1 MLPVP
6 GFGTVYPGHSCGKN
20 VVDARLETDGLD
32 PSKAWSQ
39 LACRFLVVN
48 LHSVDNFSSPD
59 SPLYPGHA
67 DHASNS
73 SLLHRTVLAVA
84 A

>member
-6 GFGTVYPGHSCGKN
+6 GFGTAYPSHSCGKN
-20 VVDARLETDGLD
+20 VVDAMLETDGLD

-39 LACRFLVVN
+39 LSCRFLVVN
-48 LHSVDNFSSPD
+48 LPSVDNFSSPD
-59 SPLYPGHA
+59 LPFYPGHA
-67 DHASNS
+67 DPASNS
-73 SLLHRTVLAVA
+73 LLLHRTVLAVA